1 MKMVVIYYRIL
12 IRLYSNNPGYK
23 NGYIFLVNVLKSLET
38 IIICL
43 FLGKK
48 MVRKTIFNLNKSS
61 FPFNIILY

>member
-1 MKMVVIYYRIL
+1 MVVIYYRIL
-12 IRLYSNNPGYK
+12 IRLYSNNSGYK

-48 MVRKTIFNLNKSS
+48 WLEKQYLT
-61 FPFNIILY
+61 

>member
-48 MVRKTIFNLNKSS
+48 WFEKQYLT
-61 FPFNIILY
+61 